1 METSFN
7 LKQLH
12 EKYGVSVRIWR
23 EYIKR
28 KELRAFKIGRTYHVF
43 EQDLNNFIKDREV
56 YTWRKKGA
64 YPFDGKIL

>member
-1 METSFN
+1 MYKGKQKNMETIFN

-12 EKYGVSVRIWR
+12 RKFGISARTWR

-28 KELRAFKIGRTYHVF
+28 KELRAFKIGRSYFVS
-43 EQDLNNFIKDREV
+43 EA

-64 YPFDGKIL
+64 YPFD

>member
-7 LKQLH
+7 LRQLH
-12 EKYGVSVRIWR
+12 EKFDVSVRTWR

-43 EQDLNNFIKDREV
+43 EQDLKPNLLNPKF
-56 YTWRKKGA
+56 Y
-64 YPFDGKIL
+64 IL

>member
-1 METSFN
+1 MESLFN

-12 EKYGVSVRIWR
+12 KRFGISVRTWR

-28 KELRAFKIGRTYHVF
+28 KELKAFKIGRTYHVF
-43 EQDLNNFIKDREV
+43 EQDLLEFIKDHEA

-64 YPFDGKIL
+64 YPFDG